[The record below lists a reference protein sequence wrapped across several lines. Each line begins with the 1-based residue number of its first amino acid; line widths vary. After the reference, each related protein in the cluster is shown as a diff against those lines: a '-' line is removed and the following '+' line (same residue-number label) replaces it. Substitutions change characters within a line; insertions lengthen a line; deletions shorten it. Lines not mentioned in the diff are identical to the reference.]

1 MDLLAKIKE
10 AENMLVKSNN
20 KIGIK
25 FTYLLTR
32 KKLIMCLY
40 NVKIKFLINFDFDKM
55 FKLEIFRKS

>member
-32 KKLIMCLY
+32 TEAD
-40 NVKIKFLINFDFDKM
+40 NVFI
-55 FKLEIFRKS
+55 